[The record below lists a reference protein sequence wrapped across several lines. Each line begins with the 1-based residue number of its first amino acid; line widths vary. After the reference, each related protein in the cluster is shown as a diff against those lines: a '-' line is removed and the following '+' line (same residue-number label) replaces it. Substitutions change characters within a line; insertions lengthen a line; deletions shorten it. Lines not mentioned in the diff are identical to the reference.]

1 MCNARDI
8 LDMPQTERET
18 GGIDLE
24 KYDVIVVGGGVIGS
38 AIARELARYDLA
50 IAVLE
55 KNPDVCLEMSGRN
68 SAVLHGGFAY
78 EIGTNKAALCV
89 EGCLEFDQVA
99 EELDVPFKRT
109 GKVLVGNTPED
120 MESLKAIM
128 DIGETNGA
136 VGLELIDE
144 TRLKEMVPAVL
155 GKFAMY
161 SPMSGILDPF
171 QYTIGLAEN
180 AAQNGVTYHFKRKVK
195 AIHRE
200 EQGLYR
206 LETDKGEYRTKW
218 VVNAAGLGAVEI
230 SEMLGIKGYRM
241 GATRGH
247 YIVLDKCVGDLLPM
261 PVYPVPS
268 TSYMGIHVTPTVE
281 GNVTVGPDA
290 DRVNKTEDYAVE
302 QRNMDYLVEDASTLW
317 PHIHREHY
325 IRNYAGIQPTWL
337 DGDGVIKD
345 FVIEARKEA
354 PNTVNLVGI
363 ESPGLSAALPIARR
377 AVGLLVDQEKPP
389 MRAAFNPR
397 RKRLLRFADVKPKDQ
412 EALIQKNPDYGEII
426 CRCETVTK
434 AEVLDAIR
442 NPLGVDTMVG
452 IKYRTRSMM
461 GRCQGGYCQMRI
473 AELLQKE
480 KGISVQE
487 VLYAREGSKLFTGR
501 VRDHEE

>member
-1 MCNARDI
+1 M
-8 LDMPQTERET
+8 ET
-18 GGIDLE
+18 
-24 KYDVIVVGGGVIGS
+24 YDVLIIGGGVIGS
-38 AIARELARYDLA
+38 AIARELSRYELK
-50 IAVLE
+50 IGVIE

-78 EIGTNKAALCV
+78 EVGTNKAALCV

-99 EELDVPFKRT
+99 QELDVPFRRT

-120 MESLKAIM
+120 LESLNKIM
-128 DIGETNGA
+128 QIGEINGA

-144 TRLKEMVPAVL
+144 KKLKELVPTVN

-180 AAQNGVTYHFKRKVK
+180 AVKNGAKYHFKREVTG
-195 AIHRE
+195 IRTE
-200 EQGLYR
+200 ESGFYIV
-206 LETDKGEYRTKW
+206 ETPNGDYGTRW
-218 VVNAAGLGAVEI
+218 IVNAAGLGAVAI
-230 SEMLGIKGYRM
+230 SDMLGIGGYQM
-241 GATRGH
+241 AGTRGH
-247 YIVLDKCVGDLLPM
+247 YIVLDKSVGPLLPM

-290 DRVNKTEDYAVE
+290 NRVVALDDYGVE
-302 QRNMDYLVEDASTLW
+302 KRNIEYLVEDASALW
-317 PHIHREHY
+317 PHIHKEDF

-337 DGDGVIKD
+337 NREGVLKD
-345 FVIEARKEA
+345 FVIEAREEA

-377 AVGLLVDQEKPP
+377 AVKLLIDQEKPDLRESFDP
-389 MRAAFNPR
+389 I
-397 RKRLLRFADVKPKDQ
+397 RKRITRFSEASLDEQ
-412 EALIQKNPDYGEII
+412 AALISENPDYGEII

-434 AEVLDAIR
+434 AEILDAIR
-442 NPLGVDTMVG
+442 NPLGVETMTG

-473 AELLQKE
+473 AQLLQDE
-480 KGISVQE
+480 KGLDITE
-487 VLYAREGSKLFTGR
+487 VLYSREKSEMFKGR
-501 VRDHEE
+501 VRNDGND